1 MGRAKTFLRLE
12 RLDVLVG
19 LLKSGDCHTA
29 AALAGELDVSAR
41 TLMRDLD
48 ILRRKGY
55 PLETDQ
61 GRGGGVRLHR
71 HWGLGRLQLNY
82 GEVIDLL
89 LSLAVM
95 EKIGSP
101 IFLGNLK
108 AIRHKISL
116 SFPEEQRDTIQSMR
130 KRIVIGELAS
140 AHIVSNVQVTV
151 KESADSLYQ
160 AFFELKPLHILY
172 KDVAG
177 KKSKRVIEAHYLF
190 LHWPVWYVLA
200 WDHLR
205 CDVRCF
211 RLDRISGARIEEG
224 VFKLKNRS
232 YFTEGMENY
241 ISNL

>member
-12 RLDVLVG
+12 RLDVLTG
-19 LLKSGDCHTA
+19 LLKSGECHTA
-29 AALAGELDVSAR
+29 AALAEELDVSSR

-55 PLETDQ
+55 PIETDQ
-61 GRGGGVRLHR
+61 GRGGGVRLNR

-82 GEVIDLL
+82 REVIDLL

-101 IFLGNLK
+101 IFLGNLN
-108 AIRHKISL
+108 AIRHKISI
-116 SFPEEQRDTIQSMR
+116 SFPQEQRETIQSLR
-130 KRIVIGELAS
+130 KRIVIGGLAS
-140 AHIVSNVQVTV
+140 TYILNNVQATV

-160 AFFELKPLHILY
+160 AFFELKPLYILY
-172 KDVAG
+172 KDVEG

-205 CDVRCF
+205 SDVRCF
-211 RLDRISGARIEEG
+211 RLDRISGAKIEEG
-224 VFKLKNRS
+224 VFKLKARAV
-232 YFTEGMENY
+232 FTEGMESY

>member
-1 MGRAKTFLRLE
+1 MSFSKTLSRLE
-12 RLDVLVG
+12 RLDVLTS
-19 LLKSGDCHTA
+19 LLKSGDGHTA
-29 AALAGELDVSAR
+29 ATLAEELQVSAR
-41 TLMRDLD
+41 TLIRDLD

-55 PLETDQ
+55 PIETDQ

-82 GEVIDLL
+82 REVIDLL

-101 IFLGNLK
+101 IFLRNLK
-108 AIRHKISL
+108 DIRHKISL
-116 SFPEEQRDTIQSMR
+116 SFPEEQRDKIQTLR

-140 AHIVSNVQVTV
+140 ACLTNNVQTTV

-160 AFFELKPLHILY
+160 AFFELKPLYILY
-172 KDVAG
+172 KDVEG
-177 KKSKRVIEAHYLF
+177 KKSKRVIEPHYLF

-205 CDVRCF
+205 HDVRCF

-224 VFKLKNRS
+224 VFKLRPRTA
-232 YFTEGMENY
+232 FTEGMENY

>member
-1 MGRAKTFLRLE
+1 MGRAETMLRLE
-12 RLDVLVG
+12 RLDMLTG
-19 LLKSGDCHTA
+19 LLKSGDSHTA
-29 AALAGELDVSAR
+29 ATLADELDVSAR
-41 TLMRDLD
+41 TLMRDLN

-55 PLETDQ
+55 PIETDQ

-82 GEVIDLL
+82 REVIDLL

-116 SFPEEQRDTIQSMR
+116 SFPEEQRETIQSMR

-140 AHIVSNVQVTV
+140 AYMTNNVQTTV

-160 AFFELKPLHILY
+160 AFFELKPLYILY
-172 KDVAG
+172 KDVEG

-205 CDVRCF
+205 NDVRCF
-211 RLDRISGARIEEG
+211 RLDRISGAKIEEG
-224 VFKLKNRS
+224 MFKLRNRAV
-232 YFTEGMENY
+232 FTEGMENY